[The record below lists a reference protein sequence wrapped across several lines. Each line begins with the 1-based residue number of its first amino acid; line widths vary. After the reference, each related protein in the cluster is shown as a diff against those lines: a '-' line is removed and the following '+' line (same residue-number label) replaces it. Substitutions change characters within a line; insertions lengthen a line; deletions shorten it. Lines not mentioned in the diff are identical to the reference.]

1 MKRQKECLITQTKD
15 VTVYAD
21 ETSNVPSSMKIG
33 GYITVVNNHNSEE
46 RWKEW
51 KWYKYEDGTIF
62 NDRQYVIDMLVNF
75 VSNLHLKD

>member
-1 MKRQKECLITQTKD
+1 MQDEDISIYNEELID
-15 VTVYAD
+15 Y
-21 ETSNVPSSMKIG
+21 VPSNMKIG

-51 KWYKYEDGTIF
+51 KWYKYEDGTMF

>member
-1 MKRQKECLITQTKD
+1 MKRQKTYLITQTED

-21 ETSNVPSSMKIG
+21 ETFNVPSNMIIG

-46 RWKEW
+46 RWQEW
-51 KWYKYEDGTIF
+51 KWYKHEDETMF